1 MGLIFSEYVLDGQGG
16 EDMANATDLDEQI
29 IQNLE
34 DSGLKSKAIAQFIE
48 AYQKGNTHGQKNLLV
63 KQKSQLMNQLHIK
76 QKQIDSLD
84 YLIFRLK
91 L

>member
-1 MGLIFSEYVLDGQGG
+1 
-16 EDMANATDLDEQI
+16 MANATDLDGQL

-48 AYQKGNTHGQKNLLV
+48 AYQNGNTHGQKNLLV
-63 KQKSQLMNQLHIK
+63 KQKCQLMEQLHIK